1 MPDSKN
7 RQANR
12 KARNAGKEAG
22 LTNEQQRQLHE
33 ELGKIS
39 NKDDLP
45 YREIVEIARDIKA
58 K

>member
-33 ELGKIS
+33 ELGKS
-39 NKDDLP
+39 QQRRSP